1 MRMDSGEKERVR
13 LSELGVQV
21 GEKTSSELLGT
32 ASPWARS
39 ITN

>member
-1 MRMDSGEKERVR
+1 MRMDSGERVR
-13 LSELGVQV
+13 MSELGVQV

-32 ASPWARS
+32 GTASSWARL